1 MFCTFNLSQ
10 WQHIHRKAD
19 RPRLQ
24 VQLIMRN
31 KNSDLHKLMSY
42 AQTQTYRKYTIAVLM
57 QMRQTLLCDSSQS
70 PCHTVRVYTYCRG
83 LSTVYERWG

>member
-1 MFCTFNLSQ
+1 MLCTFSLSQ
-10 WQHIHRKAD
+10 WHIHRKAD

-24 VQLIMRN
+24 AQLIMRN

-42 AQTQTYRKYTIAVLM
+42 APTQTYRNYIIVVLM
-57 QMRQTLLCDSSQS
+57 QMRQTLLCDSLQS
-70 PCHTVRVYTYCRG
+70 PFHTERVYTYCRG